1 MASLKIADGKITVR
15 GLELEVVHRGTG
27 PLLLLLHGAG
37 GIDPRAEFLD
47 LLARHFDVVA
57 PSHPGFGNSP
67 LPDLFD
73 SVADLAYVYLDLLE
87 QFDLHEV
94 TLVGFSLGGWIAAE
108 VAVRCAHRLARLI
121 LVGPLGIKAGGRET
135 RDIPD
140 IFALASDEVTRLAYH
155 DPRKAA
161 VDYAAMS
168 DAQLRI
174 IARNRQSLAL
184 YTWEPYMHNPKLRYR
199 LGRIKLPVLLIR
211 GASDG
216 LVSEQYLEAYRAAI
230 PGARCEVIAEAG
242 HAPQIEQPRAL
253 VDRMLEFA
261 RARGAVLAVGHDRP

>member
-1 MASLKIADGKITVR
+1 MAPLEIADGKITVR
-15 GLELEVVHRGTG
+15 GLELEVAHRGAG

-47 LLARHFDVVA
+47 LLARHFEVVA

-73 SVADLAYVYLDLLE
+73 SVDDLAYVYLDLLE
-87 QFDLHEV
+87 QFDLRDV
-94 TLVGFSLGGWIAAE
+94 TLAGFSLGGWIAAE
-108 VAVRCAHRLARLI
+108 VAVRCAHRLSRLI
-121 LVGPLGIKAGGRET
+121 LAGPVGIKAGDRET

-140 IFALASDEVTRLAYH
+140 IFALPPDEVTRLVYH

-168 DAQLRI
+168 DEQLRI

-199 LGRIKLPVLLIR
+199 LGRLKLPVLLIR

-230 PGARCEVIAEAG
+230 PGARIEVIAHAG

-253 VDRMLEFA
+253 VERMLAFTRESGA
-261 RARGAVLAVGHDRP
+261 GRAAGQGRP

>member
-1 MASLKIADGKITVR
+1 MTALAIVDGKITVR

-47 LLARHFDVVA
+47 LLARHFEVVA

-73 SVADLAYVYLDLLE
+73 SVDDLAYVYLDLLE
-87 QFDLHEV
+87 QFDLRDV
-94 TLVGFSLGGWIAAE
+94 TLAGFSLGGWIAAE
-108 VAVRCAHRLARLI
+108 VAVRCDQRLSRLI
-121 LVGPLGIKAGGRET
+121 LVGPVGIKAGDRET

-140 IFALASDEVTRLAYH
+140 IFALAPAEVTRLAYH

-161 VDYAAMS
+161 ADYAAMS
-168 DAQLRI
+168 DEQLRI

-199 LGRIKLPVLLIR
+199 LGRLKLPVLLIR

-216 LVSEQYLEAYRAAI
+216 LVSQQYIEAYRAAI
-230 PGARCEVIAEAG
+230 SGARIEVIAEAG

-253 VDRMLEFA
+253 VERILAFTRE
-261 RARGAVLAVGHDRP
+261 RGAGHGSP